1 MINCYIIDDE
11 QHAIDLL
18 IGYVQR
24 TPFLKLVGSTTEAL
38 DAIKVISN
46 EKVDLVFLDIH
57 MPSISGIDLLKIFN
71 NQTKVV
77 LTTAYSEYAM
87 DGYEHDVVDYL
98 LKPIT
103 YQRFLK
109 AAQKALNMFQTMYVS
124 KGESNEKAEPEVD
137 YLFVKSEHKGK
148 QIKVNFNDIDYI
160 EGLKNYVAFHCDKEK
175 ILALLKMKDLEQTL
189 PPRQFARIH
198 NSFIISLNRIVSV
211 DGNQVILRKP
221 DQQTVALPIGITFK
235 QPFFD
240 MIKLNK

>member
-11 QHAIDLL
+11 QHAIDILT
-18 IGYVQR
+18 GYVQR

-38 DAIKVISN
+38 DAIKIISN
-46 EKVDLVFLDIH
+46 EKIDLVFLDIH

-109 AAQKALNMFQTMYVS
+109 AAQKALNMFQTMYA
-124 KGESNEKAEPEVD
+124 KGSEVVEKTEPEID

-160 EGLKNYVAFHCDKEK
+160 EGLKNYVAFHCSKEK

-221 DQQTVALPIGITFK
+221 DQQTIALPIGVTFK
-235 QPFFD
+235 QTFFE

>member
-18 IGYVQR
+18 TGYVQR

-46 EKVDLVFLDIH
+46 EKIDLVFLDIH

-109 AAQKALNMFQTMYVS
+109 AAQKTLNLFQTMYMN
-124 KGESNEKAEPEVD
+124 KGESVEKAEPEVD
-137 YLFVKSEHKGK
+137 YIFVKSEHKGK
-148 QIKVNFNDIDYI
+148 QIKINFSDIDYI
-160 EGLKNYVAFHCDKEK
+160 EGLKNYVAFHCSKEK

-198 NSFIISLNRIVSV
+198 NSFIISLNRIASV
-211 DGNQVILRKP
+211 DGNQVILKKP
-221 DQQTVALPIGITFK
+221 NLENVTLPIGITFK
-235 QPFFD
+235 QPFFEI
-240 MIKLNK
+240 IKLNK